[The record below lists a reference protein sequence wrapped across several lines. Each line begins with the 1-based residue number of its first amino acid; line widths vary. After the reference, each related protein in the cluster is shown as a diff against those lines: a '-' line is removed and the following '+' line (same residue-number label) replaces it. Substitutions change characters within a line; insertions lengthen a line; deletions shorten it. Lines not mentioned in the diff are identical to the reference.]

1 MQKIESGDPMTQSAD
16 VRAENIE
23 RLKALFPE
31 LVTEGPQGTAIN
43 VDVLKSL
50 VGDAT
55 VTDAEEKYGLNW
67 HGKRLAR
74 QIALTP
80 STGTLRPC
88 PEESV
93 DWNTTQN
100 LMIEG
105 DNLEVLKL
113 LQKSYA
119 GKVKMIYIDPPYNTG
134 KDFVYPDDFRDN
146 IRNYLELTGQTDGV
160 GRRVTSNTEASGR
173 FHTDWLN
180 MMYPRLKLAR
190 NLLAPDGCLFIS
202 IDEREYSNLRTVCCD
217 IFGEENIVG
226 TVVWRNVTDN
236 NPTNVATEH
245 EYVLV
250 VARGKEA
257 IESQWKTATSDIK
270 DMLLRVGSDLT
281 SKFEGDELQAA
292 YQTWFREHKS
302 ELGPLDRYKY
312 IDADGVYT
320 GSQSVHN
327 PGREGYRYNVL
338 HPVTGKPCKQPL
350 MGYRFPEET
359 MNRLLDEGKVL
370 FGEDETKI
378 IELKVYA
385 ADFKEKLPS
394 VFEMDG
400 RLGAYDLRDDF
411 PDEGKIFNN
420 PKPVRL
426 LAVFF
431 SFQLKEDGDTVLDF
445 FAGSGAAGKAV
456 FEINKRDS
464 VARKFILVQLPEGLD
479 ASSAEQKRA
488 IELCESLGKNPS
500 LSELTKERLR
510 RAGKKI
516 KEENPL
522 FAGDTGFRV
531 FKLDT
536 SNIRPWQPD
545 RDDLESTLLANVK
558 HLVEG
563 RSEQDI
569 LFELLLKLG
578 LDLTVPME
586 SRIFVGKTVHSI
598 GLGALMV
605 CLAEEIKR
613 TEVEPL
619 AQGILAWW
627 RELAPAVAVQFVFR
641 DSGFADDVAK
651 TNLAAILEQN
661 IPSDQLAGIRSL

>member
-1 MQKIESGDPMTQSAD
+1 MTMKKIEPGDPMTQSAD
-16 VRAENIE
+16 VKAENIE
-23 RLKALFPE
+23 QLKALFPE

-43 VDVLKSL
+43 VDVLKAL

-88 PEESV
+88 REESV
-93 DWNTTQN
+93 DWDTTRN

-146 IRNYLELTGQTDGV
+146 IRNYLELTGQTDGE

-180 MMYPRLKLAR
+180 MMYPRLRLAR
-190 NLLAPDGCLFIS
+190 NLLRDDGVIFISLDDTEVANARSVCDDIFGAENFVANIVWQKKYAVSNDDPGIGVMHDHIIAYRKSETFKRGLLPRTKEQNDRYSNPDNDPRGEWASDNYVSNKSKDERPTLWYSIKHPRTGEEVWPEEHAVWRYTKDKHDQLEREGRLYWGPDHSYRKPRLKRYLNEVQQGIVPPTWWKFEDSGHNDEGQKETAKLIGKKVFSTPKPIRLLERLLEVGAPDG
-202 IDEREYSNLRTVCCD
+202 
-217 IFGEENIVG
+217 GIV
-226 TVVWRNVTDN
+226 V
-236 NPTNVATEH
+236 
-245 EYVLV
+245 
-250 VARGKEA
+250 
-257 IESQWKTATSDIK
+257 
-270 DMLLRVGSDLT
+270 
-281 SKFEGDELQAA
+281 
-292 YQTWFREHKS
+292 
-302 ELGPLDRYKY
+302 
-312 IDADGVYT
+312 
-320 GSQSVHN
+320 
-327 PGREGYRYNVL
+327 
-338 HPVTGKPCKQPL
+338 
-350 MGYRFPEET
+350 
-359 MNRLLDEGKVL
+359 
-370 FGEDETKI
+370 
-378 IELKVYA
+378 
-385 ADFKEKLPS
+385 
-394 VFEMDG
+394 
-400 RLGAYDLRDDF
+400 
-411 PDEGKIFNN
+411 
-420 PKPVRL
+420 
-426 LAVFF
+426 
-431 SFQLKEDGDTVLDF
+431 DF
-445 FAGSGAAGKAV
+445 FAGSGAFGHAAISRNSKISA
-456 FEINKRDS
+456 DS
-464 VARKFILVQLPEGLD
+464 LKYVLVQLPEPIDG
-479 ASSAEQKRA
+479 SSSDQKVPAAFCDSINRPHN
-488 IELCESLGKNPS
+488 I
-500 LSELTKERLR
+500 SEITKERLR

-516 KEENPL
+516 KEKNPL

-545 RDDLESTLLANVK
+545 RDDLEKTLFNHQE

-586 SRIFVGKTVHSI
+586 QRAFAGKTVHSI

-605 CLAEEIKR
+605 CLAEQIKR
-613 TEVEPL
+613 ADVEPL
-619 AQGILAWW
+619 AQGILDWW
-627 RELAPAVAVQFVFR
+627 RELAPAVPVQFVFR